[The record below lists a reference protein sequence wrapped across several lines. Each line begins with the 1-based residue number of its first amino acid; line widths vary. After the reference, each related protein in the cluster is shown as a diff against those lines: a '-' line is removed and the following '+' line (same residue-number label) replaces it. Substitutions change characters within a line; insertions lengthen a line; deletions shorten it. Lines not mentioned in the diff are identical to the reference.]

1 MNKAPVKGQS
11 RYGQV
16 AQAATAVRSNLMML
30 LAFKPIPPT
39 QSKAF
44 DTPGWSIRE
53 SNPSP
58 NVSARF
64 RVSGGLLQ

>member
-16 AQAATAVRSNLMML
+16 AQAATAVRSKDTIE

-44 DTPGWSIRE
+44 DTP
-53 SNPSP
+53 
-58 NVSARF
+58 
-64 RVSGGLLQ
+64 VSGVFGNRTRVLTSAPGLESREDY

>member
-39 QSKAF
+39 QSNTSA
-44 DTPGWSIRE
+44 
-53 SNPSP
+53 SP
-58 NVSARF
+58 
-64 RVSGGLLQ
+64 

>member
-39 QSKAF
+39 QSNTSA
-44 DTPGWSIRE
+44 PPRVEVWEIE
-53 SNPSP
+53 SQS
-58 NVSARF
+58 
-64 RVSGGLLQ
+64 